1 MILRLQSGRSEAQP
15 LHRHLGDDKHK
26 HKHDET
32 LTLLVYRTRT
42 PHTHAL
48 QIRMYIAKTKA
59 DTEIV
64 RVKLRAS
71 DGNKHNI
78 ATSSSRHD
86 TAENRTACN
95 TPPPPLLLASPPTS
109 PTQLL
114 PHTNAYTVHSARRF
128 GTFGLVPA
136 QRPTPPSP
144 QPRQPQPTHPRRLT
158 TSI

>member
-1 MILRLQSGRSEAQP
+1 M
-15 LHRHLGDDKHK
+15 HLGVDKHM

-95 TPPPPLLLASPPTS
+95 TPPSPLLPASLPHPKRNSLHTQTYTPHIQHEGLVLLVLSQPSDRHGRRRNRDNLSPPIHAASPPTS
-109 PTQLL
+109 K
-114 PHTNAYTVHSARRF
+114 Y
-128 GTFGLVPA
+128 
-136 QRPTPPSP
+136 
-144 QPRQPQPTHPRRLT
+144 
-158 TSI
+158 